1 MPRKNHTH
9 KYQLR
14 ATGSQSVWAC
24 ALPDCNHYMPPHLSS
39 LVEGRTSICW
49 QCEEKFIL
57 DEESMKESRPRCFTC
72 RDGQFIESLSPIIN
86 DVIVESNDIDK
97 KKAIEKFMKGI

>member
-14 ATGSQSVWAC
+14 PTGSQSVWAC

-57 DEESMKESRPRCFTC
+57 DSDAMKENRPRCLEC
-72 RDGQFIESLSPIIN
+72 RDALLINVVSEMITDNHIPAN
-86 DVIVESNDIDK
+86 DVDK